1 MNHIDYLT
9 MYPYVC
15 SYQRTSKR
23 RQGGDSLFTGSP
35 GGKPPRKNLFGTKTG
50 GNRARSE
57 VIQAY
62 VVKKIKEKK
71 RNLER
76 HGEEIKK

>member
-1 MNHIDYLT
+1 MT
-9 MYPYVC
+9 V
-15 SYQRTSKR
+15 KR
-23 RQGGDSLFTGSP
+23 GDREGNLFTGSP
-35 GGKPPRKNLFGTKTG
+35 GGKPPRKNLLGQKTG

-57 VIQAY
+57 VIHAY